1 MLACTASSLAS
12 LGKPE
17 VTAPSKNSPCPLWLL
32 SPPVPNNSEL
42 STRIGEYPFGSG
54 PEYGLVSPP
63 LAALP
68 YLSVKLLVP
77 LFFSHADTNGKCT
90 PELFGSLLE
99 PVLVW
104 YMPFSRSAS
113 THGPLPTQLLNQ
125 QAVPHSIA
133 FIVALP
139 VSVCEFSPLP

>member
-1 MLACTASSLAS
+1 M
-12 LGKPE
+12 
-17 VTAPSKNSPCPLWLL
+17 
-32 SPPVPNNSEL
+32 EL
-42 STRIGEYPFGSG
+42 SSFIGEYPLGSG
-54 PEYGLVSPP
+54 PEYGRVNRPTVAS
-63 LAALP
+63 P
-68 YLSVKLLVP
+68 YLRVKFVVP

-104 YMPFSRSAS
+104 SMPFSRSAS

>member
-1 MLACTASSLAS
+1 M
-12 LGKPE
+12 
-17 VTAPSKNSPCPLWLL
+17 LL
-32 SPPVPNNSEL
+32 SPPVPSRIEDCNF
-42 STRIGEYPFGSG
+42 IGEYPAGSG
-54 PEYGLVSPP
+54 PENGVVNPP
-63 LAALP
+63 LLALP
-68 YLSVKLLVP
+68 YLRVKLLVP
-77 LFFSHADTNGKCT
+77 LFFSQALTNGKCT

-113 THGPLPTQLLNQ
+113 THGPLPTQLPNQ

-139 VSVCEFSPLP
+139 SSLCEFSPLP

>member
-1 MLACTASSLAS
+1 M
-12 LGKPE
+12 
-17 VTAPSKNSPCPLWLL
+17 
-32 SPPVPNNSEL
+32 EL
-42 STRIGEYPFGSG
+42 STFIGEYPLGSG
-54 PEYGLVSPP
+54 PEKAVVRPP
-63 LAALP
+63 LLALP
-68 YLSVKLLVP
+68 YLRVKLVRP
-77 LFFSHADTNGKCT
+77 LFFSQALTNGKCT

-104 YMPFSRSAS
+104 YIPFSRSAS
-113 THGPLPTQLLNQ
+113 THGPVPTHGLFAQSPNQ

>member
-1 MLACTASSLAS
+1 M
-12 LGKPE
+12 
-17 VTAPSKNSPCPLWLL
+17 APSKNSPTPLTLL
-32 SPPVPNNSEL
+32 SPPVPSSSEL
-42 STRIGEYPFGSG
+42 SVFIGEYPFGSG
-54 PEYGLVSPP
+54 PENGVVNPP

-68 YLSVKLLVP
+68 YFSVKLLVP

-90 PELFGSLLE
+90 PWLFGSLFE
-99 PVLVW
+99 PVFVW

-113 THGPLPTQLLNQ
+113 THGPVPTQLPNQ
-125 QAVPHSIA
+125 HAVPHSIA